1 MLFFGVNGGQEMDKI
16 PRITLYLSTFIF
28 TSLLLLGI
36 VWLSGF
42 RNVSALELQAEN
54 LYYVSP
60 FGDDTKSGFS
70 PNEAWKT
77 ITKVNSMTFTPGDQ
91 ILFERGSVWNETLI
105 IASSGT
111 QENPITF
118 GAYGNGEKPTI
129 DGQNTL
135 SQCVASEDQGDF
147 ITIDGLRIINCG
159 DPGLAPSGPEFEEWH
174 GCIVSSENDGWTI
187 RNSDFENCG
196 QRAIF
201 ARGDPTGPEAAKD
214 WLIEDN
220 FIGTVS
226 LTGSRGSDQ
235 VAILLRG
242 LDQPIVRRNVI
253 SPVNTSAISCNTGGQ
268 MKTGA
273 ECSYPDFYDNEVT
286 DAAGCNISA
295 MWTDYAKMHH
305 NYIHDSRG
313 AGICAS
319 YDSDYAEIF
328 YNIIHDL
335 EDYQGTHYNGIDI
348 NLDSDDGMIY
358 NNVVINVAYV
368 NITVEDMSWD
378 DQSRSSDG
386 WIIRNNILDAR
397 GNSPAEVPI
406 AIYPECKGIV
416 ISNNIY
422 IPNENF
428 WGGGYVGRWHGEYMK
443 FEYNEWQDASGDEDS
458 IVVNPILEQIFM
470 DDANHDYH
478 LAPSSPAIDNGY
490 YIIQTLDFEGNL
502 VPQGNAPEIGAY
514 ELPSTNFESEDINLD
529 GGVDSIDLQL
539 CINVS
544 LGIEKTPEIVQRS
557 DMNGDDEVDQ
567 DDVQL
572 IVLRI
577 MGFTQ

>member
-1 MLFFGVNGGQEMDKI
+1 MDKKKDKSTRAAIYLAISLFI
-16 PRITLYLSTFIF
+16 P
-28 TSLLLLGI
+28 LLLLGI
-36 VWLSGF
+36 AWLLVF
-42 RNVSALELQAEN
+42 RNASALELQAEN
-54 LYYVSP
+54 VYYVSP
-60 FGDDTKSGFS
+60 FGDDTKSGS
-70 PNEAWKT
+70 APAEAWRSVAK
-77 ITKVNSMTFTPGDQ
+77 INSTNFSPGDQ
-91 ILFERGSVWNETLI
+91 ILFEKGGVWNETII

-111 QENPITF
+111 QENPIAF

-147 ITIDGLRIINCG
+147 IIIDGLRFINCG

-174 GCIVSSENDGWTI
+174 GCIISSENDGWTI

-201 ARGDPTGPEAAKD
+201 ARGDPTGLEAAKD

-242 LDQPIVRRNVI
+242 LDHPIVRRNAI
-253 SPVNTSAISCNTGGQ
+253 SPVNTSAIACNTGGQ

-273 ECSYPDFYDNEVT
+273 ECSYPDFYGNEVT

-358 NNVVINVAYV
+358 NNVVVNVAYV

-378 DQSRSSDG
+378 DQPRSSDR

-406 AIYPECKGIV
+406 AIYPECKDIL

-422 IPNENF
+422 IPNESF

-443 FEYNEWQDASGDEDS
+443 FEYNEWQDASGDQDS
-458 IVVNPILEQIFM
+458 MVVNPVSDQLFM
-470 DDANHDYH
+470 DDANHDFH

-490 YIIQTLDFEGNL
+490 YMVQTVDFEGNL
-502 VPQGNAPEIGAY
+502 VPQGIAPDIGAY
-514 ELPSTNFESEDINLD
+514 EYGTSPYPKEDLNQDGKVDALDVQHSINASLGKEPDPAIMERADINGD
-529 GGVDSIDLQL
+529 G
-539 CINVS
+539 
-544 LGIEKTPEIVQRS
+544 K
-557 DMNGDDEVDQ
+557 VDQ
-567 DDVQL
+567 NDIQL
-572 IVLRI
+572 IVLSI
-577 MGFTQ
+577 LGFAD